1 MMLTSID
8 LFFQAKSTHMPVSVE
23 IRNMVN
29 GYPGLNCITILYS
42 HKEPIDINIS
52 QDGSSA
58 TTFTFD
64 SPVFVNEKSRILF
77 CGLLKLK

>member
-1 MMLTSID
+1 MDIQTKTVLP
-8 LFFQAKSTHMPVSVE
+8 FSTKT
-23 IRNMVN
+23 
-29 GYPGLNCITILYS
+29 LN
-42 HKEPIDINIS
+42 PADINIS
-52 QDGSSA
+52 EDGSKK